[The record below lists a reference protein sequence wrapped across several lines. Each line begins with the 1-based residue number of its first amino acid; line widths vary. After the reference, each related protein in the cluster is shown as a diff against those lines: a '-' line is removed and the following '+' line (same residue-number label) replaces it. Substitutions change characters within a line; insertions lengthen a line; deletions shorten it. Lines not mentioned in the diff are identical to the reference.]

1 MGATGIAMPL
11 DLLREL
17 QKISGANDKQMFLR
31 QHMNDQGFLKLLY
44 YAVHPLLTYKVS
56 EATLRGSVQ
65 YDPAIT
71 LIFTNIFEVCEKLS
85 GMNAID
91 DVTLYQVKAFLSGQN
106 EQDKEL
112 YVKLLSKTLRLGVT
126 AATVNKAI
134 PGLFQTWGVQQAY
147 PIEKHP
153 LKDGAWFAVTQK
165 LNGVRATF
173 YNGSMIGRSGLR
185 IDGLSHIE
193 RVLSNYPDLVFDG
206 VLTLLDKS
214 GLSDFEAFRK
224 AAGIINSDDDKT
236 VICFTIFDMLPRAE
250 FEAGESKLTYS
261 VRRDGLDAIGE
272 DLAGERYVSVLPVL
286 YKGTDQSVIPALLE
300 RMVSEDKE
308 GLMVNLDTTYKC
320 RRHSGILKVKRFY
333 TMDLPII
340 GFNEGTS
347 KLSGTLGAIVVDF
360 NGVPVSV
367 GSGFTDEERSAIWS
381 DRDKYLGVLAEV
393 KYKEISQDK
402 STGDSSLQFP
412 VFVSLRT
419 DKSDV
424 SFG

>member
-165 LNGVRATF
+165 LTGVRATF
-173 YNGSMIGRSGLR
+173 YNGSMIGRS
-185 IDGLSHIE
+185 
-193 RVLSNYPDLVFDG
+193 
-206 VLTLLDKS
+206 
-214 GLSDFEAFRK
+214 
-224 AAGIINSDDDKT
+224 
-236 VICFTIFDMLPRAE
+236 
-250 FEAGESKLTYS
+250 
-261 VRRDGLDAIGE
+261 
-272 DLAGERYVSVLPVL
+272 
-286 YKGTDQSVIPALLE
+286 
-300 RMVSEDKE
+300 
-308 GLMVNLDTTYKC
+308 
-320 RRHSGILKVKRFY
+320 
-333 TMDLPII
+333 
-340 GFNEGTS
+340 
-347 KLSGTLGAIVVDF
+347 
-360 NGVPVSV
+360 
-367 GSGFTDEERSAIWS
+367 
-381 DRDKYLGVLAEV
+381 
-393 KYKEISQDK
+393 
-402 STGDSSLQFP
+402 
-412 VFVSLRT
+412 
-419 DKSDV
+419 
-424 SFG
+424 